1 MQIRPNSLGF
11 TLLLAALAALPPLSI
26 DMGLPA
32 LAVIGASLKASP
44 AATGLTLSLFM
55 AGFAIAQLAFGP
67 LSDRYGRRPILLAG
81 CGLFTLASIVCAVA
95 PSINALVTWRFIE
108 GAGAGA
114 GTVIALAIVRDL
126 FDGAAA
132 RAKFSYINLVT
143 TVAPMVA
150 PMIGGWIL
158 AIANWQALYGVL
170 AAGGLILAIIVM
182 IGLGE
187 SLTRPDLGA
196 IAPRRLVANYTR
208 VLRNRI
214 CLGYALVNGLS
225 FGCMF
230 AYVAGSPLVMIN
242 ILGVSTTAYGWLF
255 ASTALGIMAGSFL
268 NGHLSTR
275 GVPPSRLLTTGLIL
289 AVASAIALLLV
300 SIDGKISVAVLMP
313 LLVLN
318 TFCLGLIVPNAT
330 HGALQPMPEIAGVAA
345 AVVGFTQMMLGGTLA
360 SALVA
365 FLYDGHTAIAMTGVM
380 TLFAIASLATYFGVV
395 RPDERR
401 SARNLTAI
409 PFHRKA
415 DTEVGQG
422 EQGREK
428 FTDFR

>member
-1 MQIRPNSLGF
+1 MRIRPNSLGF
-11 TLLLAALAALPPLSI
+11 TLLLGALAALPPLSI

-32 LAVIGASLKASP
+32 LTALGASFHASP

-55 AGFAIAQLAFGP
+55 AGFATAQLAFGP
-67 LSDRYGRRPILLAG
+67 LSDRYGRRPILLTG
-81 CGLFTLASIVCAVA
+81 CGIFALASIVCAGA
-95 PSINALVTWRFIE
+95 PSINALVACRFIE

-114 GTVIALAIVRDL
+114 GTVLALAIVRDL

-158 AIANWQALYGVL
+158 LIANWRAIYGVL
-170 AAGGLILAIIVM
+170 AAGGFILTLIVVL
-182 IGLGE
+182 GLGE
-187 SLTRPDLGA
+187 SLTRPDLGV

-208 VLRNRI
+208 VLGNRI

-230 AYVAGSPLVMIN
+230 AYVAGSPLVMLN
-242 ILGVSTTAYGWLF
+242 VLGVSTTVYGWLF

-268 NGHLSTR
+268 NGRLSAR
-275 GVPPSRLLTTGLIL
+275 GVPPSQLLTTGLLL
-289 AVASAIALLLV
+289 AVASAIALVLV
-300 SIDGKISVAVLMP
+300 SMGHDVRVAVLMP

-365 FLYDGHTAIAMTGVM
+365 FLYDGHTATAMTGVM
-380 TLFAIASLATYFGVV
+380 TLFAIASLAVYAGIV
-395 RPDERR
+395 RPAEKRA
-401 SARNLTAI
+401 ARAFKVTNDL
-409 PFHRKA
+409 
-415 DTEVGQG
+415 
-422 EQGREK
+422 
-428 FTDFR
+428 